1 MALLS
6 ISPLS
11 SRTIFGNHLQ
21 DDLGMRTFPTHRV
34 YITQIWKGD
43 NTVGYRLGDPQLIKQ
58 DTHGNERGGAL
69 IIYAK
74 TTDTKTLSDQ
84 LGHVGT
90 YSYG

>member
-6 ISPLS
+6 ISPFS
-11 SRTIFGNHLQ
+11 SWTIFGNHLQ
-21 DDLGMRTFPTHRV
+21 DDLGMNIFPTHWV
-34 YITQIWKGD
+34 YVTQIRKGD
-43 NTVGYRLGDPQLIKQ
+43 NIVGYRLGDPQLIKQ

-74 TTDTKTLSDQ
+74 TTGTKTLSDK